1 MVVKEVCP
9 EYGSDRYKKNGDT
22 HHGKQNHHC
31 KACGHQFIS
40 ADKNRVI
47 AYEKHTIIE
56 HLLHE
61 RVSLQGICRVMDVS
75 RTCLL
80 HFMIERF
87 ATYLNHL
94 YVQLPPPPSPTDVV
108 VQRPEAEADEMW
120 SFVGEK
126 ANKQWSWF
134 TMNAK
139 THQIMAFHVA
149 DRSRASRAQLWANV
163 PEVYQQQAVFHTDLY
178 NAFLL

>member
-1 MVVKEVCP
+1 MP
-9 EYGSDRYKKNGDT
+9 LALYDRTLRDLS
-22 HHGKQNHHC
+22 Q
-31 KACGHQFIS
+31 
-40 ADKNRVI
+40 
-47 AYEKHTIIE
+47 
-56 HLLHE
+56 
-61 RVSLQGICRVMDVS
+61 SLIRP
-75 RTCLL
+75 T
-80 HFMIERF
+80 
-87 ATYLNHL
+87 
-94 YVQLPPPPSPTDVV
+94 PPPPGPTDVV

-163 PEVYQQQAVFHTDLY
+163 PEVYRQQAVFHTDLY

>member
-1 MVVKEVCP
+1 MP
-9 EYGSDRYKKNGDT
+9 LALYDRTLRDLS
-22 HHGKQNHHC
+22 Q
-31 KACGHQFIS
+31 
-40 ADKNRVI
+40 
-47 AYEKHTIIE
+47 
-56 HLLHE
+56 
-61 RVSLQGICRVMDVS
+61 SLIRPTS
-75 RTCLL
+75 
-80 HFMIERF
+80 
-87 ATYLNHL
+87 
-94 YVQLPPPPSPTDVV
+94 PPPGPTDVV

-163 PEVYQQQAVFHTDLY
+163 PEVYRQQAVFHTDLY